1 MSSLIASEY
10 DKDELVPPEW
20 LNYDF
25 FERVLQSQNSGEN
38 IQITNIEIQPATKKG
53 EHYASAMFRIK
64 VMFTLSADCDV
75 KSFIVKA
82 LPELEG
88 EKQRLLENSKLF
100 ETEIG
105 VYTNVLPRLVE
116 VLRLAGECI
125 RFGADCLYHA
135 LTPFKL
141 LVFDDL
147 RQLGYDIV
155 RNRALTLS
163 EIKASYRKLAKWH
176 AASYKLANEQ
186 PEIFETLSES
196 FMTLPYVV
204 NSSFISGGIKSF
216 IDMLDSVPTLKMYK
230 PYFEAM
236 QPDWAIKCR
245 ATYTEYFSN
254 RQTQTCY
261 GICHGDLLANNLM
274 FRHAPLTG
282 VLEDVLL
289 VDYQLTYM
297 GPLVND
303 LIYSYFMLYTPQQRA
318 TNHEELFEYYFRHF
332 VQTLELLGCQMELLT
347 FESFHQQLKRQ
358 KILAFYPYAMHY
370 ALV

>member
-125 RFGADCLYHA
+125 RFGAEY
-135 LTPFKL
+135 
-141 LVFDDL
+141 VFAF
-147 RQLGYDIV
+147 I
-155 RNRALTLS
+155 T
-163 EIKASYRKLAKWH
+163 
-176 AASYKLANEQ
+176 
-186 PEIFETLSES
+186 T
-196 FMTLPYVV
+196 YVC
-204 NSSFISGGIKSF
+204 NFRYLFISQLPLSC
-216 IDMLDSVPTLKMYK
+216 SY
-230 PYFEAM
+230 
-236 QPDWAIKCR
+236 AIQVIG
-245 ATYTEYFSN
+245 F
-254 RQTQTCY
+254 
-261 GICHGDLLANNLM
+261 
-274 FRHAPLTG
+274 
-282 VLEDVLL
+282 
-289 VDYQLTYM
+289 
-297 GPLVND
+297 
-303 LIYSYFMLYTPQQRA
+303 
-318 TNHEELFEYYFRHF
+318 
-332 VQTLELLGCQMELLT
+332 
-347 FESFHQQLKRQ
+347 
-358 KILAFYPYAMHY
+358 
-370 ALV
+370 